1 MIQVSFLKTKSL
13 PNVSCNLK
21 SAIEWKKIVKEFR
34 KSTTSLFGL
43 CLDAVKQKTSH
54 NHFLKQTFT
63 QKFPKVLTRLA
74 FVFAEENE
82 AFTSLSDGSFVRCHY
97 TKIFENFKLQPIHFF
112 IFLYILLTASYL
124 LVLASSGLNN
134 RLKNKHIIQKSV
146 WRIIKTT
153 SRSSFHIT
161 RVSTDETRGFII
173 Q

>member
-82 AFTSLSDGSFVRCHY
+82 ALTSLSDGSFVRCHY
-97 TKIFENFKLQPIHFF
+97 TKIFENFNLQPIHFF

-124 LVLASSGLNN
+124 LVLASS
-134 RLKNKHIIQKSV
+134 RLKNKPIIQKSV

-161 RVSTDETRGFII
+161 RVSTDKTRGFII